1 VSADGEG
8 GTPSEVERLIAL
20 VLSSMLHVEL
30 LLLLHRTAPAPWDV
44 ARAATE
50 LKVSPTLVEP
60 AIHDLQ
66 RARLAVEVAGTS
78 PQSWRFDPSDDR
90 LLAATAALR
99 ELYDRKPVTL
109 VKALY
114 RRPPS
119 AADAFADA
127 FRLRP
132 KGDE

>member
-1 VSADGEG
+1 MEG
-8 GTPSEVERLIAL
+8 GTPPEVEGLIAL
-20 VLSSMLHVEL
+20 ALSSMLHVEL
-30 LLLLHRTAPAPWDV
+30 LLLLHRTAPAPWNVSD
-44 ARAATE
+44 AAVE
-50 LKVSPTLVEP
+50 LRVTVTLVEP
-60 AIHDLQ
+60 AFHDLQ
-66 RARLAVEVAGTS
+66 RAGLAAAVAGAT
-78 PQSWRFDPSDDR
+78 PPAWRLDASEDR

-132 KGDE
+132 KGDR